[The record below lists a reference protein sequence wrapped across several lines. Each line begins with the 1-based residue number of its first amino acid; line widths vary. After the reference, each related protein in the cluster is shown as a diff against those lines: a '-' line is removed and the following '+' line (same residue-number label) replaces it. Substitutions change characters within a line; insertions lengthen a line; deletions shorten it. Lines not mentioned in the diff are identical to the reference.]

1 MGNKSQSEIAA
12 QAAIDPD
19 AARILVVDDDSS
31 IRARLSE
38 GLEFDG
44 YRVESVEDVGSAR
57 RRLMGSSFDLV
68 LLDVN
73 LPDSSGYDLLR
84 ELRAGGVS
92 RLTGTSSEVPVLMVS
107 GRAEEVDRVRAFEFG
122 CDDYVMKPFSFAE
135 LRGRVAALLRRSR
148 CDSSPDV
155 VRVAT
160 LDIDRRARSVS
171 VEGQPVRL
179 TFKEFALL
187 SVLASDPMR
196 VFARAELLES
206 IWGYSNAGS
215 TRTLDAH
222 ACRLRAKLSTG
233 RERYVINL
241 WGVGYR
247 LIALEP
253 EEG

>member
-1 MGNKSQSEIAA
+1 MGNKTQSDLTAMAA
-12 QAAIDPD
+12 LDPG
-19 AARILVVDDDSS
+19 AARILVVDDDAS
-31 IRARLSE
+31 IRARLCE

-44 YRVESVEDVGSAR
+44 HRVESVEDIEAAR
-57 RRLMGSSFDLV
+57 RRLMASPFDLV

-73 LPDSSGYDLLR
+73 LPGGSGYDLLR
-84 ELRAGGVS
+84 ELRAGGIAK
-92 RLTGTSSEVPVLMVS
+92 LTGTLSDVPVMMVS
-107 GRAEEVDRVRAFEFG
+107 GRVDEVDRVRAFEFG

-135 LRGRVAALLRRSR
+135 LRSRVVALLRRSR
-148 CDSSPDV
+148 CDSSPEIV
-155 VRVAT
+155 HVAT

-171 VEGQPVRL
+171 VEGEPVRL

-196 VFARAELLES
+196 VFSRAELLES
-206 IWGYSNAGS
+206 IWGYRNAGS

-241 WGVGYR
+241 WSVGYR

-253 EEG
+253 EEE

>member
-1 MGNKSQSEIAA
+1 MGQKTQSELTALAA
-12 QAAIDPD
+12 LDPG
-19 AARILVVDDDSS
+19 AARVLVVDDDIR
-31 IRARLSE
+31 IRAKLCE

-44 YRVESVEDVGSAR
+44 YRVESVEDVESAR
-57 RRLMGSSFDLV
+57 RRLNGTPFDLV

-73 LPDSSGYDLLR
+73 LPDSSGYNLLR
-84 ELRAGGVS
+84 ELRAGAIS

-148 CDSSPDV
+148 CDSSPEV
-155 VRVAT
+155 VHVAT
-160 LDIDRRARSVS
+160 LDIDRRARSVT
-171 VEGQPVRL
+171 VEGEPVRL

-196 VFARAELLES
+196 VFSRAELLES
-206 IWGYSNAGS
+206 IWGYRNAGS

-241 WGVGYR
+241 WSVGYR

-253 EEG
+253 EEE